1 MPNCDRNRNLKS
13 WSVRHGRKSIEKK
26 NNKFKP
32 KALQKKKS
40 TFGHSHLK
48 SNTRMV
54 TK

>member
-1 MPNCDRNRNLKS
+1 MPNCDCNRNLKS
-13 WSVRHGRKSIEKK
+13 WSMWHGRKSIEKE
-26 NNKFKP
+26 NNNFKP
-32 KALQKKKS
+32 KALQKKS